1 MRFRVVPTLAIATL
15 GAACTVCGD
24 PAAPEALTATFPGG
38 PSPPAPFVL
47 QFAGAY
53 EDVGAAP
60 GAVRWLEIRRDGSYA
75 ALDEGSGSP
84 AQGTFLAS
92 ASHDLPLTF
101 FFDGEGGWA
110 ATVTAYDEA
119 LHVVRGG
126 LSSTLRATCAVGP
139 DEALCDAT
147 HGAWTDDDVDP
158 ATGLYCLCAPP
169 TVYVPSEGGCVP

>member
-1 MRFRVVPTLAIATL
+1 VLQHRGWRGASSAIAL
-15 GAACTVCGD
+15 AAALWCSAAAAD
-24 PAAPEALTATFPGG
+24 P
-38 PSPPAPFVL
+38 PSPPA
-47 QFAGAY
+47 
-53 EDVGAAP
+53 
-60 GAVRWLEIRRDGSYA
+60 
-75 ALDEGSGSP
+75 EGESR
-84 AQGTFLAS
+84 
-92 ASHDLPLTF
+92 
-101 FFDGEGGWA
+101 FFDGEGGWV